1 MDVGSDL
8 EEAQYLLRNFSELL
22 AKLKA
27 NKSLITESVLKQ
39 ESANDLSSLWNE
51 ADKQLDLREK
61 LLKQSIKFHTI
72 SKIVN
77 LKQTKK
83 NLILNNKILNFE
95 KFSEKMDLAAKFFE
109 EITENEISDPEIGY
123 SIIENHK
130 KAKKEILE
138 TSLITFDEGKELIA
152 LLREMS
158 LCADLY
164 ASNVTNTA
172 CYSIET
178 ILETL
183 NDRRCYLE
191 EFWQQR
197 RQKLEQCIQIFYL
210 KIEIKKVKIN

>member
-1 MDVGSDL
+1 
-8 EEAQYLLRNFSELL
+8 
-22 AKLKA
+22 
-27 NKSLITESVLKQ
+27 
-39 ESANDLSSLWNE
+39 
-51 ADKQLDLREK
+51 
-61 LLKQSIKFHTI
+61 
-72 SKIVN
+72 
-77 LKQTKK
+77 
-83 NLILNNKILNFE
+83 
-95 KFSEKMDLAAKFFE
+95 MDLAAKFFE

-158 LCADLY
+158 LSADLY
-164 ASNVTNTA
+164 GSNVTTTA

-210 KIEIKKVKIN
+210 KTEIKKVSILFSNHKISVIINSKLSNRL